1 MAANHICCCPGLAQ
15 ELVLLEKE
23 KELLEKEQ
31 TVTVLREEVSGQ
43 QGWAARA
50 GACVWI
56 AFARGLRKRAG

>member
-1 MAANHICCCPGLAQ
+1 M
-15 ELVLLEKE
+15 LLEKE